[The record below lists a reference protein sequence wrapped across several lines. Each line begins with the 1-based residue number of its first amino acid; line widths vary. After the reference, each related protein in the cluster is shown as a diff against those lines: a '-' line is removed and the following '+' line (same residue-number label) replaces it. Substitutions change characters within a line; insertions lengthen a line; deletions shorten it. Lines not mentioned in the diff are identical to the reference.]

1 MIGQATVARVLEQVV
16 KGIEGVS
23 LSAAEIENLLETPK
37 DSSHGDIAFPCFQLA
52 RALKKAPPAIA
63 ADLVAKLTP
72 ILENEKEIQKVVA
85 IGPYLN
91 FILNKASLAAA
102 LVPAIVSGDFLKT
115 RARKGERVMVEYGN
129 VNTHKSFHVGHIRNA
144 SLGDTIARLFEFSG
158 YDTVRANYLG
168 DEGTH
173 VAKCIWYLR
182 SHPERKMP
190 TTNRLEFLG
199 EAYVNA
205 TLQLDIGSYS
215 RCEIKG
221 VKTARVEKVEA
232 HPSESEWLVVTLTT
246 ADGTVQVV
254 SQKKNAQEVQPG
266 WIVAHAAP
274 GVALGSRQIGVA
286 DRKGVQSV
294 GLMLAEDELG
304 VGEGK
309 TVLKVEV
316 PSELLKL
323 NTDGIGI
330 DLIEVYKIPGSLP
343 EGQVILPTLQK
354 WNAEV
359 SEVLRRLESQEPE
372 EKQFWL
378 QTRQWSIDEL
388 HETFKWLNC
397 SFDHFFYESEYG
409 ESSKELVREFQKKGV
424 FVESQGAVGADLSKD
439 GLGFCVLI
447 KRDGTALYATRDL
460 VLAQRKFEEFKI
472 NRSIYVVDAGQTLH
486 FQQVFRCLEL
496 MGYEQVKKCHHCSY
510 AQVVT
515 PEGKMSSRKGT
526 VILMSAL
533 KERLLSKI
541 NSEFL
546 DKYIGEWPDE
556 ERHEAARRI
565 ALATMRYGMLNVDN
579 NSLVVFDMD
588 AWTSKTGNTGP
599 YMMYAYARTR
609 SILRELG
616 IEKLDLSAA
625 QWDLLTDET
634 EVDVLRL
641 INEYHSVVQS
651 ACERYSPHMLCA
663 YVYDLAKRFSRMY
676 QQCSVLHAETP
687 ELKLARAG
695 LVCASGLVI
704 QHGLALLGIETVE
717 RM

>member
-1 MIGQATVARVLEQVV
+1 MIGQSTVARVLAHIVS
-16 KGIEGVS
+16 GLEGVS
-23 LSAAEIENLLETPK
+23 LSATEIETLLETPK

-72 ILENEKEIQKVVA
+72 VLHAEKEIQKVVA
-85 IGPYLN
+85 IGPYIN

-102 LVPAIVSGDFLKT
+102 LVPAIINGEFLKT
-115 RARKGERVMVEYGN
+115 RPMKDDRVMVEYGN

-144 SLGDTIARLFEFSG
+144 SLGDSIVRLFTWNGFN
-158 YDTVRANYLG
+158 TLPVNYLG

-173 VAKCIWYLR
+173 VAKCIWYILN
-182 SHPERKMP
+182 HPENKMP
-190 TTNRLEFLG
+190 ETNRLEFLG
-199 EAYVNA
+199 EAYVKA
-205 TLQLDIGSYS
+205 TSQLDIGTYS

-221 VKTARVEKVEA
+221 VKTARVEKVET
-232 HPSESEWLVVTLTT
+232 HPTESEWFVVTLTT
-246 ADGTVQVV
+246 ADGAIEVV
-254 SQKKNAQEVQPG
+254 SQKKTAGGVQPG
-266 WIVAHAAP
+266 WIVAHVAP
-274 GVALGSRQIGVA
+274 GVALGSRQITAA

-309 TVLKVEV
+309 TVFNVEV
-316 PSELLKL
+316 PAELLKL
-323 NTDGIGI
+323 NNDGIGI
-330 DLIEVYKIPGSLP
+330 DLIEVYKIPGILP
-343 EGQVILPTLQK
+343 EGQLILPTLQK
-354 WNAEV
+354 WNSEV
-359 SEVLRRLESQEPE
+359 SAVLQKLESQEPE
-372 EKQFWL
+372 MKDFWVK
-378 QTRQWSIDEL
+378 TRQWSIDEL
-388 HETFKWLNC
+388 KETFTWLNC

-409 ESSKELVREFQKKGV
+409 ETSKELVREFQKKGV

-460 VLAQRKFEEFKI
+460 ALAQRKFEEFKVD
-472 NRSIYVVDAGQTLH
+472 RSIYVVDAAQTLH

-496 MGYEQVKKCHHCSY
+496 MGYEQVKKCFHCSY

-546 DKYIGEWPDE
+546 DKYIGEWPDA

-579 NSLVVFDMD
+579 NSLVVFDME

-616 IEKLDLSAA
+616 IEKLELDNV
-625 QWDLLTDET
+625 QWDLLSDET
-634 EVDVLRL
+634 EIDVLRL
-641 INEYHSVVQS
+641 INEYHTVLES
-651 ACERYSPHMLCA
+651 ACERYSPHMVCA

-676 QQCSVLHAETP
+676 QNCSVLRAETP
-687 ELKLARAG
+687 ELQRARVA
-695 LVCASGLVI
+695 LVCATGLVI
-704 QHGLALLGIETVE
+704 QHGLSMLGIETVE

>member
-1 MIGQATVARVLEQVV
+1 MIGQATVARVLELVIG
-16 KGIEGVS
+16 GIEGVS
-23 LSAAEIENLLETPK
+23 LKASEIESLLETPK

-63 ADLVAKLTP
+63 ADLVTKLGP
-72 ILENEKEIQKVVA
+72 VLESEREIQKVVA
-85 IGPYLN
+85 IGPYIN

-102 LVPAIVSGDFLKT
+102 LVPAIISGEFLKK
-115 RARKGERVMVEYGN
+115 RAPKGERVMVEFGN
-129 VNTHKSFHVGHIRNA
+129 VNTHKSFHVGHIRNTA
-144 SLGDTIARLFEFSG
+144 LGDSIARFFEFEG
-158 YDTVRANYLG
+158 FDTVRANYLG

-182 SHPERKMP
+182 NHPEKKMP
-190 TTNRLEFLG
+190 SANRLEFLG
-199 EAYVNA
+199 EAYVNS
-205 TLQLDIGSYS
+205 TLQLDVGSYS

-221 VKTARVEKVEA
+221 VKTARVEKIET
-232 HPSESEWLVVTLTT
+232 HPTESEWFVVTLIT
-246 ADGTVQVV
+246 ADGPVQVV
-254 SQKKNAQEVQPG
+254 SQKKNASEVRPG

-316 PSELLKL
+316 PTNLLKL
-323 NTDGIGI
+323 NKDGVGI
-330 DLIEVYKIPGSLP
+330 DLIELYRIPGTLP
-343 EGQVILPTLQK
+343 EGDLILPTLQK

-359 SEVLRRLESQEPE
+359 SAVLQQLESQDPE
-372 EKQFWL
+372 TKDFWL
-378 QTRQWSIDEL
+378 KTREWSIDEL
-388 HETFKWLNC
+388 KDTFAWLNC
-397 SFDHFFYESEYG
+397 RFDHFFFESEYG

-460 VLAQRKFEEFKI
+460 MLAQRKFEEFKVD
-472 NRSIYVVDAGQTLH
+472 RSIYVVDAGQTLH
-486 FQQVFRCLEL
+486 FQQVFKCLEL
-496 MGYEQVKKCHHCSY
+496 MGYEQVRKCYHCSY

-546 DKYIGEWPDE
+546 DKYIGEWPDA

-579 NSLVVFDMD
+579 NSLVVFDME

-616 IEKLDLSAA
+616 IQNLDVSSA

-651 ACERYSPHMLCA
+651 ACDRYSPHLVCA

-676 QQCSVLHAETP
+676 QQCSVLRAETP
-687 ELKLARAG
+687 ELQIARAG
-695 LVCASGLVI
+695 LVCATGLVI
-704 QHGLALLGIETVE
+704 QHGLSLLGIETVE

>member
-1 MIGQATVARVLEQVV
+1 MIGQSAVGRILAQVV
-16 KGIEGVS
+16 SGSEGFS
-23 LSAAEIENLLETPK
+23 LSAVEIENLLETPK
-37 DSSHGDIAFPCFQLA
+37 DSHHGDIAFPCFQLA

-63 ADLVAKLTP
+63 ADLVAKITP
-72 ILENEKEIQKVVA
+72 LLESETEIQKAVA
-85 IGPYLN
+85 IGPYIN

-102 LVPAIVSGDFLKT
+102 LVPAILSGEFLK
-115 RARKGERVMVEYGN
+115 ARPAKKDRVMVEYGN

-144 SLGDTIARLFEFSG
+144 SLGDSISRLFTWNGF
-158 YDTVRANYLG
+158 TTIPVNYLG

-173 VAKCIWYLR
+173 VAKCLWYLL
-182 SHPERKMP
+182 SHPERTMP
-190 TTNRLEFLG
+190 ESNRLEFLG
-199 EAYVNA
+199 EAYVKA
-205 TLQLDIGSYS
+205 TSQLDIGSYS

-221 VKTARVEKVEA
+221 VKTARVDAIET
-232 HPSESEWLVVTLTT
+232 HPTESEWFVVSLTT
-246 ADGTVQVV
+246 ADGPARVV
-254 SQKKNAQEVQPG
+254 SQKKNAADVQPG

-274 GVALGSRQIGVA
+274 GVALGSRQITVA

-309 TVLKVEV
+309 TVLRVEV
-316 PSELLKL
+316 PTDLLKVQA
-323 NTDGIGI
+323 DGIGI
-330 DLIEVYKIPGSLP
+330 DLIEIYRIPGALP
-343 EGQVILPTLQK
+343 DGQLILPTVAK

-359 SEVLRRLESQEPE
+359 SAILQKMESQDPE
-372 EKQFWL
+372 MKELWFK
-378 QTRQWSIDEL
+378 TRQWSIEEL
-388 HETFKWLNC
+388 QETFTWLNC
-397 SFDHFFYESEYG
+397 SFDRFFYESEYG
-409 ESSKELVREFQKKGV
+409 ETSKELVREFQRKGV

-460 VLAQRKFEEFKI
+460 ALAQRKFEEFKI
-472 NRSIYVVDAGQTLH
+472 DRSVYVVDAAQTLH

-496 MGYEQVKKCHHCSY
+496 MGYEQVKKCFHCSY

-546 DKYIGEWPDE
+546 DKYINEWPDA

-579 NSLVVFDMD
+579 NSLVVFDME

-616 IEKLDLSAA
+616 VENLELARAK
-625 QWDLLTDET
+625 WELLTDET
-634 EVDVLRL
+634 EIDVLRL
-641 INEYHSVVQS
+641 INEYHAVLESS
-651 ACERYSPHMLCA
+651 CERYSPHILCS

-676 QQCSVLHAETP
+676 QNCSVLHAETP
-687 ELKLARAG
+687 DLKLARAA
-695 LVCASGLVI
+695 LVSATGLVI
-704 QHGLALLGIETVE
+704 QHGLSLLGIDTVE

>member
-1 MIGQATVARVLEQVV
+1 MIGQSTVARVLAQVV
-16 KGIEGVS
+16 SGIEGVT
-23 LSAAEIENLLETPK
+23 LSATDIENLLETPK

-63 ADLVAKLTP
+63 ADLVAKLNE
-72 ILENEKEIQKVVA
+72 LLDGEKEIQKAVA
-85 IGPYLN
+85 IGPYIN

-102 LVPAIVSGDFLKT
+102 LVPAIVNGEFLKT
-115 RARKGERVMVEYGN
+115 RPPKQDRVMVEYGN

-144 SLGDTIARLFEFSG
+144 SLGDSIVRLFKWNGFN
-158 YDTVRANYLG
+158 TLPVNYLG

-173 VAKCIWYLR
+173 VAKCIWYILN
-182 SHPERKMP
+182 HPENKMP
-190 TTNRLEFLG
+190 ETNRLEFLG
-199 EAYVNA
+199 EAYVKA
-205 TLQLDIGSYS
+205 TSQLDIGTYS

-221 VKTARVEKVEA
+221 VKTARVEKVET
-232 HPSESEWLVVTLTT
+232 HPTESEWFVVTLST
-246 ADGTVQVV
+246 ADGVVQVV
-254 SQKKNAQEVQPG
+254 SQKKTGGAVQPG
-266 WIVAHAAP
+266 WIVAYAAP
-274 GVALGSRQIGVA
+274 GVALGSRQITVA

-309 TVLKVEV
+309 TVFNVAV
-316 PSELLKL
+316 PAELLQLSK
-323 NTDGIGI
+323 DGIGI
-330 DLIEVYKIPGSLP
+330 DLIEIYKIPGTLP
-343 EGQVILPTLQK
+343 EGQRILPTLQR
-354 WNAEV
+354 WNGEV
-359 SEVLRRLESQEPE
+359 SAVLQKLESQDPE
-372 EKQFWL
+372 MKDFWVK
-378 QTRQWSIDEL
+378 TRQWSIDEL
-388 HETFKWLNC
+388 KETFAWLNC
-397 SFDHFFYESEYG
+397 TFDHFFYESEYG
-409 ESSKELVREFQKKGV
+409 ETSKELVREFQKKGV
-424 FVESQGAVGADLSKD
+424 FIESQGAVGADLSKD

-460 VLAQRKFEEFKI
+460 ALAQRKFEEFKVD
-472 NRSIYVVDAGQTLH
+472 RSVYVVDAAQTLH

-496 MGYEQVKKCHHCSY
+496 MGYEQVKKCFHCSY

-546 DKYIGEWPDE
+546 DKYIGEWPDA

-579 NSLVVFDMD
+579 NSLVVFDME

-616 IEKLDLSAA
+616 IEKLDLDNV
-625 QWDLLTDET
+625 QWDLLSDET
-634 EVDVLRL
+634 EIDVLRL
-641 INEYHSVVQS
+641 INEYHTVLES
-651 ACERYSPHMLCA
+651 ACERYSPHMVCA

-676 QQCSVLHAETP
+676 QNCSVLRAETP
-687 ELKLARAG
+687 EIQRARAG
-695 LVCASGLVI
+695 LVCATGLVI
-704 QHGLALLGIETVE
+704 QHGLSMLGIETVE

>member
-1 MIGQATVARVLEQVV
+1 MIGQATVARVLAQVV
-16 KGIEGVS
+16 SGIEGVS
-23 LSAAEIENLLETPK
+23 LSAADIEKLLETPK
-37 DSSHGDIAFPCFQLA
+37 DSNHGDIAFPCFQLA

-72 ILENEKEIQKVVA
+72 ILDGEKEIQKVVA
-85 IGPYLN
+85 IGPYIN

-102 LVPAIVSGDFLKT
+102 LVPAIL
-115 RARKGERVMVEYGN
+115 KGEFLRPRSAKKDRVMVEYGN

-144 SLGDTIARLFEFSG
+144 SLGDSLVRLFTWNG
-158 YDTVRANYLG
+158 YNTVPVNYLG

-173 VAKCIWYLR
+173 VAKCLWYLL
-182 SHPERKMP
+182 SHPEKKMP
-190 TTNRLEFLG
+190 ETNRLEFLG
-199 EAYVNA
+199 EAYVQA
-205 TLQLDIGSYS
+205 TAQLDIGTYS

-221 VKTARVEKVEA
+221 VKTARVDKIET
-232 HPSESEWLVVTLTT
+232 HPTESDWFVVSLTT
-246 ADGTVQVV
+246 VNGPIQVV
-254 SQKKNAQEVQPG
+254 SQKKTASQVQPG

-274 GVALGSRQIGVA
+274 GVSLGSREISVA

-309 TVLKVEV
+309 TVLRVEI
-316 PSELLKL
+316 PAELLKAQK
-323 NTDGIGI
+323 DGIGI
-330 DLIEVYKIPGSLP
+330 DLIEIYKIPGSLP
-343 EGQVILPTLQK
+343 DGQLILPTLQK

-359 SEVLRRLESQEPE
+359 SAVLRKLESHDPE
-372 EKQFWL
+372 MKEFWTK
-378 QTRQWSIDEL
+378 TRQWSIDEL
-388 HETFKWLNC
+388 KQVFTWLNC
-397 SFDHFFYESEYG
+397 SFEHFFYESEYG
-409 ESSKELVREFQKKGV
+409 ESSKEIVREFQKKGV

-460 VLAQRKFEEFKI
+460 ALAQRKFEEFKI
-472 NRSIYVVDAGQTLH
+472 DRSIYVVDAAQTLH

-496 MGYEQVKKCHHCSY
+496 MGYEQVKKCFHCSY

-541 NSEFL
+541 HSEFL

-579 NSLVVFDMD
+579 NSLVVFDME

-616 IEKLDLSAA
+616 MAHLDVSNA

-641 INEYHSVVQS
+641 INEYHAVMES
-651 ACERYSPHMLCA
+651 ACERYSPHLVCA

-676 QQCSVLHAETP
+676 QNCSVLRAETT
-687 ELKLARAG
+687 ELQLARAA
-695 LVCASGLVI
+695 LVSATGLVI
-704 QHGLALLGIETVE
+704 QHGLSLIGIETVE

>member
-1 MIGQATVARVLEQVV
+1 M
-16 KGIEGVS
+16 EGVS
-23 LSAAEIENLLETPK
+23 LSATDIENLLETPK

-63 ADLVAKLTP
+63 ADLVAKL
-72 ILENEKEIQKVVA
+72 NELLDGEQEIQKAVA
-85 IGPYLN
+85 IGPYIN

-102 LVPAIVSGDFLKT
+102 LVPAIVNGEFLKT
-115 RARKGERVMVEYGN
+115 RPAKQDRVMVEYGN

-144 SLGDTIARLFEFSG
+144 SLGDSIVRLFKWNGFN
-158 YDTVRANYLG
+158 TLPVNYLG

-173 VAKCIWYLR
+173 VAKCIRYILN
-182 SHPERKMP
+182 HPENKMP
-190 TTNRLEFLG
+190 ESNRLEFLG
-199 EAYVNA
+199 EAYVKA
-205 TLQLDIGSYS
+205 TSQLDIATYS

-221 VKTARVEKVEA
+221 AKTARVEKVET
-232 HPSESEWLVVTLTT
+232 HPSESEWFVVTLTT
-246 ADGTVQVV
+246 ADGVVQVV
-254 SQKKNAQEVQPG
+254 SQKKTGGAVQPG
-266 WIVAHAAP
+266 WIVAYAAP
-274 GVALGSRQIGVA
+274 GVALGSRQITVA

-309 TVLKVEV
+309 TVFNVAV
-316 PSELLKL
+316 PAELLQLSKE
-323 NTDGIGI
+323 GIGI
-330 DLIEVYKIPGSLP
+330 DLIEVYKIPGALP
-343 EGQVILPTLQK
+343 EGQLILPTLQK
-354 WNAEV
+354 WTGEV
-359 SEVLRRLESQEPE
+359 SAVLQKLESQDPE
-372 EKQFWL
+372 MKDFWVK
-378 QTRQWSIDEL
+378 TRQWSIDEL
-388 HETFKWLNC
+388 KETFAWLNC
-397 SFDHFFYESEYG
+397 TFDHFFYESEYG
-409 ESSKELVREFQKKGV
+409 ETSKELVREFQKKGV

-460 VLAQRKFEEFKI
+460 ALAQRKFEEFKVD
-472 NRSIYVVDAGQTLH
+472 RSVYVVDAAQTLH

-496 MGYEQVKKCHHCSY
+496 MGYEQVKKCFHCSY

-546 DKYIGEWPDE
+546 DKYIGEWPDA
-556 ERHEAARRI
+556 ERHDAARRI

-579 NSLVVFDMD
+579 NSLVVFDME

-616 IEKLDLSAA
+616 IEKLDLDNV
-625 QWDLLTDET
+625 QWDLLSDET
-634 EVDVLRL
+634 EIDVLRL
-641 INEYHSVVQS
+641 INEYHTVLES
-651 ACERYSPHMLCA
+651 ACERYSPHMVCA

-676 QQCSVLHAETP
+676 QNCSVLRAETP
-687 ELKLARAG
+687 ELQRARVA
-695 LVCASGLVI
+695 LVCATGLVI
-704 QHGLALLGIETVE
+704 QHGLSMLGIETVE

>member
-1 MIGQATVARVLEQVV
+1 MIGQATVARVLEQVT
-16 KGIEGVS
+16 KGIEGAS
-23 LSAAEIENLLETPK
+23 LNAAEIENLLETPK

-72 ILENEKEIQKVVA
+72 IIEKEKEIQKVVA
-85 IGPYLN
+85 IGPYIN

-115 RARKGERVMVEYGN
+115 RGRKGERVMVEYGN

-144 SLGDTIARLFEFSG
+144 SLGDSIARLFEFNG

-190 TTNRLEFLG
+190 SSNRLEFLG

-205 TLQLDIGSYS
+205 TLQLDIGTYS

-221 VKTARVEKVEA
+221 VKTARVEKIEA
-232 HPSESEWLVVTLTT
+232 HPSESEWFVVTLSTV
-246 ADGTVQVV
+246 DGTVQVV

-316 PSELLKL
+316 PTELLKL
-323 NTDGIGI
+323 NKDGIGI

-343 EGQVILPTLQK
+343 EGQLILPTLQK
-354 WNAEV
+354 WSGEV

-372 EKQFWL
+372 MKEFWL
-378 QTRQWSIDEL
+378 QSRQWSIDEL
-388 HETFKWLNC
+388 QETFTWLNC
-397 SFDHFFYESEYG
+397 SFEHFFYESEYG
-409 ESSKELVREFQKKGV
+409 ESSKDLVREFQKKGV

-460 VLAQRKFEEFKI
+460 ALAQRKFEEFKI
-472 NRSIYVVDAGQTLH
+472 DRSIYVVDAAQTLH

-496 MGYEQVKKCHHCSY
+496 MGYEQFKKCYHCSY

-579 NSLVVFDMD
+579 NSLVVFDME

-651 ACERYSPHMLCA
+651 ACERYSPHMVCS

-687 ELKLARAG
+687 ELKVARAG
-695 LVCASGLVI
+695 LVCAAGLVI

>member
-1 MIGQATVARVLEQVV
+1 MKQ
-16 KGIEGVS
+16 
-23 LSAAEIENLLETPK
+23 
-37 DSSHGDIAFPCFQLA
+37 D
-52 RALKKAPPAIA
+52 
-63 ADLVAKLTP
+63 
-72 ILENEKEIQKVVA
+72 
-85 IGPYLN
+85 
-91 FILNKASLAAA
+91 
-102 LVPAIVSGDFLKT
+102 
-115 RARKGERVMVEYGN
+115 RVMVEYGN

-144 SLGDTIARLFEFSG
+144 SLGDSIARLFKWNGF
-158 YDTVRANYLG
+158 TTLPVNYLG

-173 VAKCIWYLR
+173 VAKCIWYILN
-182 SHPERKMP
+182 HPENRMP
-190 TTNRLEFLG
+190 ETNRLEFLG
-199 EAYVNA
+199 DAYVKA
-205 TLQLDIGSYS
+205 TSQLDIGTYS

-221 VKTARVEKVEA
+221 VKTARVEKVET
-232 HPSESEWLVVTLTT
+232 HPHESEWFVVTLTT
-246 ADGTVQVV
+246 ADGTLQVV
-254 SQKKNAQEVQPG
+254 SQKKTAGGVQAG

-274 GVALGSRQIGVA
+274 GVAIGARQITAA
-286 DRKGVQSV
+286 DRKGVESV

-309 TVLKVEV
+309 TVFNVQV
-316 PSELLKL
+316 PADLLKL
-323 NTDGIGI
+323 NNDGVGI
-330 DLIEVYKIPGSLP
+330 DLIEIYKIPGTLP
-343 EGQVILPTLQK
+343 EGQLILPTLQR
-354 WNAEV
+354 WNGEV
-359 SEVLRRLESQEPE
+359 SAVLQKLESQDPE
-372 EKQFWL
+372 MKEFWVK
-378 QTRQWSIDEL
+378 TRQWSIDEL
-388 HETFKWLNC
+388 KETFAWLNC

-409 ESSKELVREFQKKGV
+409 ETSKELVREFQKKGV

-447 KRDGTALYATRDL
+447 KRDGTALYATRDIA
-460 VLAQRKFEEFKI
+460 LAQRKFEEFKVD
-472 NRSIYVVDAGQTLH
+472 RSVYVVDAAQTLH

-496 MGYEQVKKCHHCSY
+496 MGYEQVKKCFHCSY

-533 KERLLSKI
+533 KERLLGKI

-546 DKYIGEWPDE
+546 DKYIGEWPDA

-579 NSLVVFDMD
+579 NSLVVFDME

-616 IEKLDLSAA
+616 IDSRELGNA
-625 QWDLLTDET
+625 QWELLTDEA

-641 INEYHSVVQS
+641 INEYHTVLES
-651 ACERYSPHMLCA
+651 ACERYSPHMLCS

-676 QQCSVLHAETP
+676 QNCSVLHAETP
-687 ELKLARAG
+687 ELKHARAA

-704 QHGLALLGIETVE
+704 QHGLSLLGIETVE

>member
-1 MIGQATVARVLEQVV
+1 MIGQSTVARVLAHIVS
-16 KGIEGVS
+16 GLEGVS
-23 LSAAEIENLLETPK
+23 LSATEIETLLETPK

-72 ILENEKEIQKVVA
+72 VLHAEKEIQKVVA
-85 IGPYLN
+85 IGPYIN

-102 LVPAIVSGDFLKT
+102 LVPAIINGEFLKT
-115 RARKGERVMVEYGN
+115 RPMKDDRVMVEYGN

-144 SLGDTIARLFEFSG
+144 SLGDSIVRLFTWNGFN
-158 YDTVRANYLG
+158 TLPVNYLG

-173 VAKCIWYLR
+173 VAKCIWYILN
-182 SHPERKMP
+182 HPENKMP
-190 TTNRLEFLG
+190 ETNRLEFLG
-199 EAYVNA
+199 EAYVKA
-205 TLQLDIGSYS
+205 TSQLDIGTYS

-221 VKTARVEKVEA
+221 VKTARVEKVET
-232 HPSESEWLVVTLTT
+232 HPTESEWFVVTLTT
-246 ADGTVQVV
+246 ADGAIEVV
-254 SQKKNAQEVQPG
+254 SQKKTAGGVQPG

-274 GVALGSRQIGVA
+274 GVALGSRQITAA

-309 TVLKVEV
+309 TVFNVEV
-316 PSELLKL
+316 PAELLKL
-323 NTDGIGI
+323 NNDGIGI
-330 DLIEVYKIPGSLP
+330 DLIEVYKIPGILP
-343 EGQVILPTLQK
+343 EGQLILPTLQK
-354 WNAEV
+354 WNSEV
-359 SEVLRRLESQEPE
+359 SAVLQKLESQEPE
-372 EKQFWL
+372 MKDFWVK
-378 QTRQWSIDEL
+378 TRQWSIDEL
-388 HETFKWLNC
+388 KETFTWLNC

-409 ESSKELVREFQKKGV
+409 ETSKELVREFQKKGV

-460 VLAQRKFEEFKI
+460 ALAQRKFEEFKVD
-472 NRSIYVVDAGQTLH
+472 RSIYVVDAAQTLH

-496 MGYEQVKKCHHCSY
+496 MGYEQVKKCFHCSY

-546 DKYIGEWPDE
+546 DKYIGEWPDA

-579 NSLVVFDMD
+579 NSLVVFDME

-616 IEKLDLSAA
+616 IEKLELDNV
-625 QWDLLTDET
+625 QWDLLSDET
-634 EVDVLRL
+634 EIDVLRL
-641 INEYHSVVQS
+641 INEYHTVLES
-651 ACERYSPHMLCA
+651 ACERYSPHMVCA

-676 QQCSVLHAETP
+676 QNCSVLRAETP
-687 ELKLARAG
+687 ELQRARVA
-695 LVCASGLVI
+695 LVCATGLVI
-704 QHGLALLGIETVE
+704 QHGLSMLGIETVE

>member
-1 MIGQATVARVLEQVV
+1 M
-16 KGIEGVS
+16 EGVS
-23 LSAAEIENLLETPK
+23 LSATDIENLLETPK

-63 ADLVAKLTP
+63 ADLVAKLNE
-72 ILENEKEIQKVVA
+72 LLDGEKEIQKAVA
-85 IGPYLN
+85 IGPYIN

-102 LVPAIVSGDFLKT
+102 LVPAIVNGEFLKT
-115 RARKGERVMVEYGN
+115 RPAKQDRVMVEYGN

-144 SLGDTIARLFEFSG
+144 SLGDSIVRLFKWNGFS
-158 YDTVRANYLG
+158 TLPVNYLG

-173 VAKCIWYLR
+173 VAKCIWYILN
-182 SHPERKMP
+182 HPENKMP
-190 TTNRLEFLG
+190 ETNRLEFLG
-199 EAYVNA
+199 EAYVKG
-205 TLQLDIGSYS
+205 TSQLDIANYS

-221 VKTARVEKVEA
+221 VKTARVEKVET
-232 HPSESEWLVVTLTT
+232 HPTESEWFVVTLAT
-246 ADGTVQVV
+246 ADGAIQVV
-254 SQKKNAQEVQPG
+254 SQKKTAGGVQPG

-274 GVALGSRQIGVA
+274 GVALGSRQITAA

-309 TVLKVEV
+309 TVFNVEV
-316 PSELLKL
+316 PAELLQL
-323 NTDGIGI
+323 NKDGIGI
-330 DLIEVYKIPGSLP
+330 DLIEVYKIPGTLP
-343 EGQVILPTLQK
+343 EGQRILPTLQK
-354 WNAEV
+354 WSGEV
-359 SEVLRRLESQEPE
+359 SAVLQKLESQDPE
-372 EKQFWL
+372 MKDFWVK
-378 QTRQWSIDEL
+378 TRQWSIDEL
-388 HETFKWLNC
+388 KETFTWLNC
-397 SFDHFFYESEYG
+397 SFEHFFYESEYG
-409 ESSKELVREFQKKGV
+409 ETSKELVREFQKKGV

-460 VLAQRKFEEFKI
+460 ALAQRKFEEFKVD
-472 NRSIYVVDAGQTLH
+472 RSIYVVDAAQTLH

-496 MGYEQVKKCHHCSY
+496 MGYEQVKKCFHCSY

-546 DKYIGEWPDE
+546 DKYIGEWPDA

-579 NSLVVFDMD
+579 NSLVVFDME

-616 IEKLDLSAA
+616 IEKLDLDNV
-625 QWDLLTDET
+625 QWDLLSDET
-634 EVDVLRL
+634 EIDVLRL
-641 INEYHSVVQS
+641 INEYHTVLES
-651 ACERYSPHMLCA
+651 ACERYSPHMVCA

-676 QQCSVLHAETP
+676 QNCSVLRAETP
-687 ELKLARAG
+687 ELQRARAA
-695 LVCASGLVI
+695 LVCATGLVI
-704 QHGLALLGIETVE
+704 QHGLSMLGIETVE

>member
-1 MIGQATVARVLEQVV
+1 MIGQSTVARVLAEVV
-16 KGIEGVS
+16 SGIEGVS
-23 LSAAEIENLLETPK
+23 LTAIEIENLLETPK
-37 DSSHGDIAFPCFQLA
+37 DSSHGDLAFPCFQLA

-63 ADLVAKLTP
+63 AELVAKITP
-72 ILENEKEIQKVVA
+72 LLDGEKEIQKAVA
-85 IGPYLN
+85 IGPYIN

-102 LVPAIVSGDFLKT
+102 LVPAIINGEFLKT
-115 RARKGERVMVEYGN
+115 RSAKKDRVMVEYGN

-144 SLGDTIARLFEFSG
+144 SLGDSITRLFTWNGFS
-158 YDTVRANYLG
+158 TIPVNYLG

-173 VAKCIWYLR
+173 VAKCIWYLK

-190 TTNRLEFLG
+190 ESNRLEFLG

-205 TLQLDIGSYS
+205 TSQLDIGTYS

-221 VKTARVEKVEA
+221 VKTARVEKVET
-232 HPSESEWLVVTLTT
+232 HPTESEWFVVSLTT
-246 ADGTVQVV
+246 VDGPVQVV
-254 SQKKNAQEVQPG
+254 SQKKTAANVQPG

-274 GVALGSRQIGVA
+274 GVALGSRQITVA
-286 DRKGVQSV
+286 DRKGVHSH

-309 TVLKVEV
+309 TVLRVELHA
-316 PSELLKL
+316 ELLKI
-323 NTDGIGI
+323 NEQGIGI
-330 DLIEVYKIPGSLP
+330 DLIEAFKIPGVLP
-343 EGQVILPTLQK
+343 EGQLILPTLQK
-354 WNAEV
+354 WNGEV
-359 SEVLRRLESQEPE
+359 SSVLQKLESQDPE
-372 EKQFWL
+372 MKDFWVK
-378 QTRQWSIDEL
+378 TRQWSIDEL
-388 HETFKWLNC
+388 KETFAWLNC

-409 ESSKELVREFQKKGV
+409 ETSKELVREFQKKGV

-460 VLAQRKFEEFKI
+460 ALAQRKFEEFKVD
-472 NRSIYVVDAGQTLH
+472 RSVYVVDAAQTLH

-496 MGYEQVKKCHHCSY
+496 MGYEQVRKCFHCSY

-546 DKYIGEWPDE
+546 DKYIGEWPDA

-616 IEKLDLSAA
+616 MDNLELAEAK
-625 QWDLLTDET
+625 WELLTDET

-641 INEYHSVVQS
+641 INEYHAVLES
-651 ACERYSPHMLCA
+651 ACERYSPHLLCS

-676 QQCSVLHAETP
+676 QNCSVLHAETA
-687 ELKLARAG
+687 ELKLARAA
-695 LVCASGLVI
+695 LVCATGLVI
-704 QHGLALLGIETVE
+704 QHGLSLLGIETVE

>member
-1 MIGQATVARVLEQVV
+1 MIGQSTVARVLEQVIG
-16 KGIEGVS
+16 GIEGVS
-23 LSAAEIENLLETPK
+23 LKAPEIESLLETPK

-63 ADLVAKLTP
+63 ADLVATLAP
-72 ILENEKEIQKVVA
+72 ILESETEIQKVVA
-85 IGPYLN
+85 IGPYIN

-102 LVPAIVSGDFLKT
+102 LIPAIVSGDFLKQ
-115 RARKGERVMVEYGN
+115 RASKPDRVMVEYGN

-144 SLGDTIARLFEFSG
+144 SLGDTISRLFTWNGFS
-158 YDTVRANYLG
+158 TVRVNYLG
-168 DEGTH
+168 DEGSH
-173 VAKCIWYLR
+173 VAKCIWYLLN
-182 SHPERKMP
+182 HPERKMP
-190 TTNRLEFLG
+190 ESNRLEFMG

-205 TLQLDIGSYS
+205 TSQLDIGMYS
-215 RCEIKG
+215 RCELRG
-221 VKTARVEKVEA
+221 VKTARVDKIETHPTEA
-232 HPSESEWLVVTLTT
+232 EWFVVTLTT
-246 ADGTVQVV
+246 AEGTKQVV
-254 SQKKNAQEVQPG
+254 SQKKTASAVQPG

-274 GVALGSRQIGVA
+274 GVTVGSRQIGVA
-286 DRKGVQSV
+286 DRKGVESY

-316 PSELLKL
+316 PTELLTL
-323 NTDGIGI
+323 SSEGIGL
-330 DLIEVYKIPGSLP
+330 DLIEIYKIPRVLP
-343 EGQVILPTLQK
+343 EGQLILPTLQK
-354 WNAEV
+354 WNGEV
-359 SEVLRRLESQEPE
+359 SAILQKLESQDPE
-372 EKQFWL
+372 MKEFWL
-378 QTRQWSIDEL
+378 NTRQWSIDEL
-388 HETFKWLNC
+388 KETFAWLNC

-409 ESSKELVREFQKKGV
+409 ETSKDLVREFQKKGV

-460 VLAQRKFEEFKI
+460 ALAQRKFEEFKI
-472 NRSIYVVDAGQTLH
+472 DRSVYVVDAAQTLH

-496 MGYEQVKKCHHCSY
+496 MGYEQVKKCFHCSY

-515 PEGKMSSRKGT
+515 PEGKMSSRKGK

-541 NSEFL
+541 QSEFL
-546 DKYIGEWPDE
+546 DKYIGEWPDA

-616 IEKLDLSAA
+616 VQTLDLSEAK
-625 QWDLLTDET
+625 WELLTDET
-634 EVDVLRL
+634 EIDVLRL
-641 INEYHSVVQS
+641 INEYHSVIES
-651 ACERYSPHMLCA
+651 ACERYSPHLVCA

-704 QHGLALLGIETVE
+704 QHGLSLLGIETVE